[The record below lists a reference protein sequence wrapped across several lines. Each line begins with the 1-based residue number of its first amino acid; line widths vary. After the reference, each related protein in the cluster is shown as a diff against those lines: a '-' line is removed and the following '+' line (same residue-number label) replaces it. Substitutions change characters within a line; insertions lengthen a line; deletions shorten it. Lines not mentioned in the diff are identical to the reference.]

1 MATNFTGADV
11 INAGDV
17 SNYQSDIYDFGI
29 ASGTSEVAF
38 FITQT
43 TNDILRELRTR
54 WWPVYKSNI
63 YTDITVLN
71 TAEMSNT
78 KVNLDQFKRAGVFLF
93 LSRFFLPALTKFRPE
108 ADKDRFERMIEF
120 YTAQYNKEM
129 QTILEDGVE
138 YDSDAGGTIAV
149 SEREPLHG
157 HRRLSR

>member
-1 MATNFTGADV
+1 MANFTGADV

-120 YTAQYNKEM
+120 YTSQYTKEM

>member
-120 YTAQYNKEM
+120 YTSQYNKEM

-157 HRRLSR
+157 HRRLTR

>member
-120 YTAQYNKEM
+120 YTSQYTKEM

-157 HRRLSR
+157 HRRLTR

>member
-1 MATNFTGADV
+1 MANFTGANV

-17 SNYQSDIYDFGI
+17 SNYQADIYEFGI

-43 TNDILRELRTR
+43 TNDILRELRTK
-54 WWPVYKSNI
+54 WWPMYKSNI

-71 TAEMSNT
+71 TAEMIDT
-78 KVNLDQFKRAGVFLF
+78 KINLDQFKRAGVYLF

-108 ADKDRFERMIEF
+108 AEKDRFERMGEF
-120 YTAQYNKEM
+120 YSSAYIKEF

-138 YDSDAGGTIAV
+138 YDSDAGGTIV
-149 SEREPLHG
+149 SSEREPLHG
-157 HRRLSR
+157 LRRLTR

>member
-1 MATNFTGADV
+1 MANFTGADV

-54 WWPVYKSNI
+54 WWPVYKTNV

-120 YTAQYNKEM
+120 YTSQYNKEM

>member
-54 WWPVYKSNI
+54 WWPVYKTNV

-71 TAEMSNT
+71 TVEMPNT
-78 KVNLDQFKRAGVFLF
+78 KVNLDQFKRAGAFLF

-120 YTAQYNKEM
+120 YTSQYTKEM

-157 HRRLSR
+157 YRRLTR